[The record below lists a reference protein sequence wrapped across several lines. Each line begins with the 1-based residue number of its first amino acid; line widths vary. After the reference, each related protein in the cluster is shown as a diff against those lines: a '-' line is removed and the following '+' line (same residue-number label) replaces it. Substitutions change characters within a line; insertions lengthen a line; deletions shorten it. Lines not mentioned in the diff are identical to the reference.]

1 MMNVMNS
8 LRTMY
13 TSTMYTSTMYTSTMY
28 KDEYDIVKLL
38 YMKS

>member
-8 LRTMY
+8 LR
-13 TSTMYTSTMYTSTMY
+13 TMYTSTMYTSTMY